1 MRMPPIHPLLFA
13 AYPIL
18 FLWSSNIGSVRTEE
32 IIIPILVSV
41 GIALGLWQGL
51 RIGFGWDMRRV
62 GIWVSYV
69 IFMCFSHWIFEA
81 AASFVIYGKEKI
93 VSNYYFFPFWCF
105 ILILGTLW
113 IARTRKNLDTLT
125 TALNVMS
132 CCLVTVSILS
142 LFFAFTHAPGIS
154 FTHAKA
160 WPNVIEHDS
169 KQINLAELRK
179 QSTRPDIYYIIL
191 DAYGRADVL
200 KDLYNYD
207 NSQFVDW
214 LNQKGFYVARESKL
228 IIARLLFRWHHP

>member
-93 VSNYYFFPFWCF
+93 VSNYYFFP
-105 ILILGTLW
+105 LLVLHPNSRNTLDCSDTQEFGY
-113 IARTRKNLDTLT
+113 INYRIERDELLFGDSLDTE
-125 TALNVMS
+125 
-132 CCLVTVSILS
+132 SI
-142 LFFAFTHAPGIS
+142 FC
-154 FTHAKA
+154 
-160 WPNVIEHDS
+160 
-169 KQINLAELRK
+169 
-179 QSTRPDIYYIIL
+179 IYPC
-191 DAYGRADVL
+191 AG
-200 KDLYNYD
+200 
-207 NSQFVDW
+207 
-214 LNQKGFYVARESKL
+214 
-228 IIARLLFRWHHP
+228 H